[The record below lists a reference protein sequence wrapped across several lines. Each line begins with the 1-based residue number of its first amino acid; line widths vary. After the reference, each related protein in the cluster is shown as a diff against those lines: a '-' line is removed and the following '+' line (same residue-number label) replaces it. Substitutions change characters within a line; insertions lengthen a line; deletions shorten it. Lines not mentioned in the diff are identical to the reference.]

1 MRRREFVG
9 LLGGAAVGWALPA
22 HAQLQ
27 AAKRIGFLTPG
38 AEDNPAIR
46 GLISVLRDALH
57 RLGWVEARNLQI
69 DFQFGNGDPDRTRTL
84 GAELV
89 RSAPDAIVVNYAAA
103 ARAVQEQTRA
113 IPIIIAGVGDPV
125 ESNLIKNIARPEGNM
140 TGFTNLFASIG
151 GKWLELLIEAAPH
164 VSRVGVLV
172 NPYTS
177 ADPTGVGSSQYL
189 SVQAAAASRA
199 VRIIPMP
206 VRDSAELKSAVATF
220 AREPSGGLIASPSGV
235 VVAPRLLIALA
246 IEHRLP
252 SIYQS
257 RNFAVEG
264 GLMAYGSFAVEF
276 YRGLASY
283 LDRILRGAKV
293 ADLPVQ
299 YPTKFDLT
307 INLKAAKAIGLN
319 IPATLLARADELI
332 Q

>member
-22 HAQLQ
+22 SAQPQ
-27 AAKRIGFLTPG
+27 AAKRLGFLTLG
-38 AEDNPAIR
+38 AENNPAIQ
-46 GLISVLRDALH
+46 GLISVLRDGLN
-57 RLGWVEARNLQI
+57 RLGWVEGRNLHI
-69 DFQFGNGDPDRTRTL
+69 DFQFGNGDPDRTR
-84 GAELV
+84 GFAAELV
-89 RSAPDAIVVNYAAA
+89 RSAPEAIIVNYAAA
-103 ARAVQEQTRA
+103 ARAVQEQTKT
-113 IPIIIAGVGDPV
+113 IPIVIAGIGDPV

-172 NPYTS
+172 NPRTS
-177 ADPTGVGSSQYL
+177 VDPTGIGSAQYP
-189 SVQAAAASRA
+189 SVQEAAASR

-206 VRDSAELKSAVATF
+206 VRDAAELKSAVATF
-220 AREPSGGLIASPSGV
+220 AREPNGGLVASPSGV

-246 IEHRLP
+246 TELRLP

-257 RNFAVEG
+257 RNFVVEG
-264 GLMAYGSFAVEF
+264 GLMSYGSFSMEF

-283 LDRILRGAKV
+283 IDRILRGAKV

-299 YPTKFDLT
+299 YPSKFELI
-307 INLKAAKAIGLN
+307 INLRAAKAIGLN